1 MGNDEIVLIA
11 KEVDGAA
18 VSYKKT
24 QVFAEKKS
32 VRQSEF
38 YAAYQVGL
46 KPSLLFAVNRC
57 DYEYAS
63 TEQYEPTE
71 IEYEGK
77 TYPVIRTYC
86 VGETVEITVG

>member
-1 MGNDEIVLIA
+1 MGNDVIVLSA
-11 KEVDGAA
+11 KEVDGAT
-18 VSYKKT
+18 VKMKDT

-46 KPSLLFAVNRC
+46 KPTLLFVVNEC
-57 DYEYAS
+57 DYKYAS
-63 TEQYEPTE
+63 TEQNEPSE

-77 TYPVIRTYC
+77 RYTVIRTYC
-86 VGETVEITVG
+86 AGETVEITAG